1 MGRSSVYGVGVN
13 DWHTVCFYI
22 NKDGKK
28 KPIKEVLLWR
38 AMLSRCYSEYT
49 KSVRPTYKGVCC
61 EDSWLYMS
69 RFISDVSQLHGY
81 ENAFTDDWVLDKD
94 ILVKGNKLYS
104 KETCCFVPKE
114 ANGCFTL
121 RTQHRGSY
129 PIGVSKKEN
138 GRFVARCGHNG
149 KRVVIGTFDTVEEAF
164 DAYRLTKKKEILR
177 LAEKYKGVVDDRVYQ
192 ALLNYEISIED

>member
-13 DWHTVCFYI
+13 DWHTACFYT

-94 ILVKGNKLYS
+94 MKFIGNKEYS
-104 KETCCFVPKE
+104 PQTCVFVPQWLNNLLIDSAAHPGE
-114 ANGCFTL
+114 YFPRA
-121 RTQHRGSY
+121 
-129 PIGVSKKEN
+129 
-138 GRFVARCGHNG
+138 
-149 KRVVIGTFDTVEEAF
+149 
-164 DAYRLTKKKEILR
+164 
-177 LAEKYKGVVDDRVYQ
+177 DRDRDHDQ
-192 ALLNYEISIED
+192 CRR